1 MLSPICCDFAY
12 VGTCIIK
19 QKANLTNQGAWKV
32 EGGLGVSSSPG
43 KGRSA
48 VMTGRNIKID
58 GEEKRTQGKDE
69 VPIRGH
75 QGSGNAKQPAPRRL
89 LFSPPPHTL
98 SLSFASFSLVYE
110 LQEARTP
117 FVPPST
123 THAHKGLIAHAP
135 LPFQVRLPLFT

>member
-1 MLSPICCDFAY
+1 MRFQSRA
-12 VGTCIIK
+12 V
-19 QKANLTNQGAWKV
+19 KALVMQSSRLQG
-32 EGGLGVSSSPG
+32 GFCSHPL
-43 KGRSA
+43 
-48 VMTGRNIKID
+48 
-58 GEEKRTQGKDE
+58 
-69 VPIRGH
+69 
-75 QGSGNAKQPAPRRL
+75 
-89 LFSPPPHTL
+89 HTL